1 MMPADDDTA
10 THKHHRQ
17 PMISRTSRIEG
28 HVRAIRDMLV
38 EDRPCGEVL
47 IQLAAVKSAVNQVA
61 RLVFEDHLNSCVR
74 NAAASGD
81 VDTEIEHLKT
91 ALARY
96 FTV

>member
-1 MMPADDDTA
+1 MPADDHA
-10 THKHHRQ
+10 TTHRHNRP
-17 PMISRTSRIEG
+17 PMISRMSRIEG

-38 EDRPCGEVL
+38 KDRPCGEVL

>member
-1 MMPADDDTA
+1 MPADDQTV
-10 THKHHRQ
+10 THRHQRQ
-17 PMISRTSRIEG
+17 PMISRMARIEG
-28 HVRAIRDMLV
+28 HVHAIREMLA

-61 RLVFEDHLNSCVR
+61 RLVFEDHLNACVR

-81 VDTEIEHLKT
+81 VGAEIEHLKT

-96 FTV
+96 FTL

>member
-1 MMPADDDTA
+1 MDTEGPSVA
-10 THKHHRQ
+10 HTHHRR
-17 PMISRTSRIEG
+17 PMISRMARIEG
-28 HVRAIRDMLV
+28 HVHAVRDMLV